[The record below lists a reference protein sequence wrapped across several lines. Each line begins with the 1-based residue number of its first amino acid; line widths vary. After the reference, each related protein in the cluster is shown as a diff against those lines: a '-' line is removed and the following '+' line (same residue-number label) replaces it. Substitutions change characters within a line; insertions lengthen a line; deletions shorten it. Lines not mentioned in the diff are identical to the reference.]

1 MLVTSESE
9 DGYWLDV
16 QIVQVIIDTGINPY
30 MVLFG
35 RLGFRDTIAS
45 FLMSSGSKSARNG
58 TTASCKIPKL
68 LMIAFITYSFSSEP
82 EMFIHAKSPF
92 NKSAANGD
100 ILTPLTLKF

>member
-1 MLVTSESE
+1 MLVINESK
-9 DGYWLDV
+9 DGCWLDV
-16 QIVQVIIDTGINPY
+16 QIVQVITGTGTKPY
-30 MVLFG
+30 MVPFG

-45 FLMSSGSKSARNG
+45 FSVSFGSKSAKYG
-58 TTASCKIPKL
+58 TTASCKMPKL

-100 ILTPLTLKF
+100 ISTPLTL